1 MSVTLRPTSRPLGRQ
16 PFRPG
21 QWQGA
26 KIGTKHTTYI
36 QNNFFGSGY
45 GTGFNYGSYSNY
57 GSYCNHDDG
66 GMSKGMKWM
75 LGLGVGTTLL
85 GGILKLFGVGG
96 KDEAG
101 AVQEEP
107 NQPEIKQEAPNN
119 DKVVKKANTEV
130 ETPET
135 VAEEITSGKPEEKT
149 DTGFNWNDLSNMV
162 CRDASGKTQN
172 ISGSFNI
179 TQAGAEGEP
188 PKEFTITDSS
198 TGTPHT
204 YTFELTGK
212 SSDGK
217 PVYTCKSMNGQT
229 AQANQYTLEMNDGK
243 PELVQYS
250 NQDNYSTG
258 LKFGSIASGTETK
271 SAVATNT
278 NPTATKEKPDETTDN
293 EKIYDGGVLP
303 EVVVTPKPDGTKIG
317 KQVADDLVGYT
328 NDAEKERII
337 NNVSNNI
344 DSTNIVDF
352 LQSYKDNKGL
362 GDNIIRQINTEYG
375 WTNQEKVE
383 AQKQILSS
391 LLEKANEA
399 GVKLSSN
406 EQAYCDKFLNMNADT
421 TKLGNNAADQL
432 DKIINKLLE
441 ELKPKPGS
449 YGGGEGGGGGA
460 GSTF

>member
-188 PKEFTITDSS
+188 PQEFTITDTSS
-198 TGTPHT
+198 GTPHT
-204 YTFELTGK
+204 YTYELTGK

-217 PVYTCKSMNGQT
+217 PIYTCKSMNGMT
-229 AQANQYTLEMNDGK
+229 AQANKYTLEMNDGK

-258 LKFGSIASGTETK
+258 LKFGSISNQNTPPAAKQTFEKTITINTSAGPTEITVKANSQEELDKKVAEEQENSKQWQGVTDQINGKQNTPTFSNPWGSFGTASTPHP
-271 SAVATNT
+271 TNT
-278 NPTATKEKPDETTDN
+278 SDNKQQTFTKTIEVQTSVGPTTVTITANSQEELDKKVAEEEEKS
-293 EKIYDGGVLP
+293 
-303 EVVVTPKPDGTKIG
+303 
-317 KQVADDLVGYT
+317 KQWKQNDYT
-328 NDAEKERII
+328 NPW
-337 NNVSNNI
+337 
-344 DSTNIVDF
+344 
-352 LQSYKDNKGL
+352 G
-362 GDNIIRQINTEYG
+362 
-375 WTNQEKVE
+375 
-383 AQKQILSS
+383 
-391 LLEKANEA
+391 
-399 GVKLSSN
+399 
-406 EQAYCDKFLNMNADT
+406 
-421 TKLGNNAADQL
+421 
-432 DKIINKLLE
+432 
-441 ELKPKPGS
+441 
-449 YGGGEGGGGGA
+449 
-460 GSTF
+460 

>member
-1 MSVTLRPTSRPLGRQ
+1 MSVTLRPLNRPLNRQ

-26 KIGTKHTTYI
+26 RIGTKHTTYI
-36 QNNFFGSGY
+36 QNNFFGSSY
-45 GTGFNYGSYSNY
+45 GNYSNY
-57 GSYCNHDDG
+57 GTYGGYCNHDS

-75 LGLGVGTTLL
+75 LGLGLGTTLL
-85 GGILKLFGVGG
+85 GGILKMFGVGG

-101 AVQEEP
+101 AVDDKSDEPTKPLGDNDNDQKLKEEKP
-107 NQPEIKQEAPNN
+107 QG
-119 DKVVKKANTEV
+119 
-130 ETPET
+130 ET
-135 VAEEITSGKPEEKT
+135 VEVKPQGDEDVKEKA
-149 DTGFNWNDLSNMV
+149 GFKWNDLSNMI

-172 ISGSFNI
+172 ISGSFSI

-188 PKEFTITDSS
+188 PQQFTITDSS
-198 TGTPHT
+198 SGTPHT
-204 YTFELTGK
+204 YTYELTGK

-217 PVYTCKSMNGQT
+217 PVYTCKSMNGQAANT
-229 AQANQYTLEMNDGK
+229 ANQYTLEMNDGK

-250 NQDNYSTG
+250 NQDNFSKG
-258 LKFGSIASGTETK
+258 LKFGSISSGTEIK
-271 SAVATNT
+271 SASTTNT
-278 NPTATKEKPDETTDN
+278 NPTATKEKPEETTDN
-293 EKIYDGGVLP
+293 EKIYDGGELP
-303 EVVVTPKPDGTKIG
+303 EVVVTPKPDGKKVG

-328 NDAEKERII
+328 NDSEKQRVIENI
-337 NNVSNNI
+337 SNNI

-352 LQSYKDNKGL
+352 LESYKENKGL
-362 GDNIIRQINTEYG
+362 GDSIIKQINTEYG
-375 WTNQEKVE
+375 WTNQEKVNS
-383 AQKQILSS
+383 QKQILSS
-391 LLEKANEA
+391 LLERANEA

-406 EQAYCDKFLNMNADT
+406 EQTFCDKFLNMNADT

-449 YGGGEGGGGGA
+449 FGGGEGGGGGA